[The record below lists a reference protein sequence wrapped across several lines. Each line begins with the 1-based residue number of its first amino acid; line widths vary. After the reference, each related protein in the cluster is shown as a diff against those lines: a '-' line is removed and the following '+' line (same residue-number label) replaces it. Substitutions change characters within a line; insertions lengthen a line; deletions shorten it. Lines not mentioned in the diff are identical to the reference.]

1 MAKNRSRRLR
11 KKMHI
16 DEFQELGFSVAWRF
30 PEGTSEEQI
39 DKTVDDFIN
48 EVIEP
53 NKLAFDGSGYL
64 GLREGEIHPHAK
76 LVAVA
81 DVFDALLSP
90 RPYKRPWSIRRTCDY
105 LSSLAGVKLDAKF
118 VGLLLE
124 HLPQALALYR
134 EGTRIRNEI
143 RIPAEYAHRGRE
155 VTGPCCCRRNNSLSI
170 G

>member
-64 GLREGEIHPHAK
+64 AWGRSDLHAGN
-76 LVAVA
+76 
-81 DVFDALLSP
+81 
-90 RPYKRPWSIRRTCDY
+90 RQMHRRASGDC
-105 LSSLAGVKLDAKF
+105 A
-118 VGLLLE
+118 
-124 HLPQALALYR
+124 
-134 EGTRIRNEI
+134 
-143 RIPAEYAHRGRE
+143 
-155 VTGPCCCRRNNSLSI
+155 
-170 G
+170 

>member
-64 GLREGEIHPHAK
+64 AMLNNVYLGGIDNPTSRRY
-76 LVAVA
+76 AVITA
-81 DVFDALLSP
+81 
-90 RPYKRPWSIRRTCDY
+90 YN
-105 LSSLAGVKLDAKF
+105 G
-118 VGLLLE
+118 G
-124 HLPQALALYR
+124 
-134 EGTRIRNEI
+134 
-143 RIPAEYAHRGRE
+143 
-155 VTGPCCCRRNNSLSI
+155 
-170 G
+170 

>member
-53 NKLAFDGSGYL
+53 NKLAF
-64 GLREGEIHPHAK
+64 GEN
-76 LVAVA
+76 
-81 DVFDALLSP
+81 
-90 RPYKRPWSIRRTCDY
+90 
-105 LSSLAGVKLDAKF
+105 
-118 VGLLLE
+118 
-124 HLPQALALYR
+124 
-134 EGTRIRNEI
+134 NEI
-143 RIPAEYAHRGRE
+143 PRVPAVYS
-155 VTGPCCCRRNNSLSI
+155 TRRSKYY
-170 G
+170 

>member
-53 NKLAFDGSGYL
+53 NTALILSCSREAS
-64 GLREGEIHPHAK
+64 LRVRVSQLI
-76 LVAVA
+76 
-81 DVFDALLSP
+81 LSFL
-90 RPYKRPWSIRRTCDY
+90 PYCSI
-105 LSSLAGVKLDAKF
+105 SSLSRSF
-118 VGLLLE
+118 
-124 HLPQALALYR
+124 
-134 EGTRIRNEI
+134 
-143 RIPAEYAHRGRE
+143 
-155 VTGPCCCRRNNSLSI
+155 
-170 G
+170 

>member
-64 GLREGEIHPHAK
+64 AWEDARSSRRDKVFTPHPAWK
-76 LVAVA
+76 TRT
-81 DVFDALLSP
+81 LLSI
-90 RPYKRPWSIRRTCDY
+90 WGQQM
-105 LSSLAGVKLDAKF
+105 LA
-118 VGLLLE
+118 
-124 HLPQALALYR
+124 
-134 EGTRIRNEI
+134 
-143 RIPAEYAHRGRE
+143 
-155 VTGPCCCRRNNSLSI
+155 
-170 G
+170 